1 MGISSERASMKVTH
15 PVVEGGC
22 MDQEPGSPSPRRPW
36 WLWLVLA
43 LVALAVILYLVLDA
57 LAGTHGI

>member
-1 MGISSERASMKVTH
+1 MNQN
-15 PVVEGGC
+15 PV
-22 MDQEPGSPSPRRPW
+22 SPTPRHLW

-57 LAGTHGI
+57 LAGTHGV